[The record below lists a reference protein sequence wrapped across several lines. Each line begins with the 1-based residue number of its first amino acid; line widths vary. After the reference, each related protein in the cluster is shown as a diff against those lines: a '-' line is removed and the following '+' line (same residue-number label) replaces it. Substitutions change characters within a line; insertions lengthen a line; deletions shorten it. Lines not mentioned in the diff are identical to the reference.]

1 MTERPPG
8 MRVYVAGTCDT
19 KGPEL
24 TYVKSL
30 IAAEGMEVALVDLS
44 TQGLDASADVTAL
57 EVATHHPS
65 GGTAVFTGD
74 RGSAVTAMA
83 QAFARF
89 MTSRTD
95 VAGLIGLGG
104 SGGTALVTPAMRD
117 LPIGIPKLMVSTVAS
132 GQVAP
137 YVGPSD
143 ICMMYSVTDIG
154 GLNRISRVILANA
167 AHAIAGMARSAA
179 GVETRGNMP
188 AVGLTMFGVTT
199 PCVNAVV
206 SRLQKTFDCLVFH
219 ATGTGGQSMEKLADS
234 HLLAGVLDVTTTEV
248 CDLLMG
254 GIFPCTED
262 RFGAIARTKI
272 PYVGSCGALDMVNF
286 GARVTVPRRY
296 EGRRFYEHNAQITLM
311 RTTVEENALMGRWI
325 GERLDRCQGPLRF
338 LIPEKGV
345 SALDA
350 PGKPFHDPQADE
362 ALFSA
367 LEATLRR
374 TANRKLLRFP
384 FAINDEAF
392 ADALAAHFQDLQA
405 EA

>member
-1 MTERPPG
+1 

-179 GVETRGNMP
+179 GVETRGSMP

>member
-1 MTERPPG
+1 
-8 MRVYVAGTCDT
+8 
-19 KGPEL
+19 
-24 TYVKSL
+24 
-30 IAAEGMEVALVDLS
+30 
-44 TQGLDASADVTAL
+44 
-57 EVATHHPS
+57 
-65 GGTAVFTGD
+65 
-74 RGSAVTAMA
+74 
-83 QAFARF
+83 
-89 MTSRTD
+89 
-95 VAGLIGLGG
+95 
-104 SGGTALVTPAMRD
+104 
-117 LPIGIPKLMVSTVAS
+117 
-132 GQVAP
+132 
-137 YVGPSD
+137 
-143 ICMMYSVTDIG
+143 
-154 GLNRISRVILANA
+154 
-167 AHAIAGMARSAA
+167 
-179 GVETRGNMP
+179 
-188 AVGLTMFGVTT
+188 
-199 PCVNAVV
+199 
-206 SRLQKTFDCLVFH
+206 
-219 ATGTGGQSMEKLADS
+219 MEKLADS

>member
-1 MTERPPG
+1 

-30 IAAEGMEVALVDLS
+30 IASDGMEVALVDLS

-57 EVATHHPS
+57 EVATHHPG

-206 SRLQKTFDCLVFH
+206 SRLQKTFDCVVFH

>member
-1 MTERPPG
+1 

-19 KGPEL
+19 KGPDL